1 MLPTYDMLYGGAAEK
16 FFKEHALQRESPVWG
31 GDSWPIEASSA
42 GLPSKNVLFVDRGSA
57 VVATNSGALA
67 LISIGDG
74 WFNVRVAGDSQTQVD
89 TACAAFRQAYPA
101 SYLTQDNATVPITFW
116 ANSKH
121 GPIPRLRRVESAQ
134 WGDIEQNYTSH
145 VRDSLGSLMAWDA
158 PETVDGQLLLW
169 QGQPGTGKSWALRAL
184 ASQWAPWAEFHYIT
198 DPDSFFV
205 DDPSY
210 MINVLLAD
218 SYDMLEPVSG
228 DVYAESNP
236 LGKWRVLILEDT
248 GELLSATAK
257 EKYGQGL
264 SRLLNVVDGMIGQGL
279 RVLALVTTNDE
290 LGTLHPAVTRPGRC
304 ASQIEFLPMTADE
317 VAAWAGEDAVEGA
330 TLAELYARK
339 NNGAEA
345 ITTDDEAMVAAAHD
359 VHAGVMIEE
368 IAVDAQEA
376 LNAYWAEHEEDRVLE
391 GQETG
396 FDPVDQA
403 LQYWHLELAEP
414 IHSDVA
420 ARVEG
425 GDEGV
430 FTLPNVERWIAEEA
444 EEKQQ
449 ADETAAEVEFATLL
463 ELATQPLELE
473 GDTQNLLSDSPDVSA
488 LVASLPHVAESPAL
502 RAGIEALAASHKA
515 TTEGIASLVASAH
528 TERTH
533 GTGDALALTALGV
546 LREFASRPAP
556 AAPQL
561 GDIHV
566 HVPQH
571 DLAVTV
577 EGSKVEPR
585 FDVHMPVQPAP
596 VANVTVHVPE
606 QAAAEPSPIIVN
618 VPEQKIDVHVPAAQV
633 DVHVTTPE
641 PVAASARR
649 VRVEYDAETGAKSY
663 VTEDAT

>member
-1 MLPTYDMLYGGAAEK
+1 MLPIYDMLYGSAADK
-16 FFKEHALQRESPVWG
+16 FFKEHALENGFPVWG
-31 GDSWPIEASSA
+31 GDGWPIEGNSA
-42 GLPSKNVLFVDRGSA
+42 VLPSENVLFVDKDSA
-57 VVATNSGALA
+57 VVATNNGALA
-67 LISIGDG
+67 LVSMDGG
-74 WFNVRVAGDSQTQVD
+74 WFRIRVAGTSQAQVSA
-89 TACAAFRQAYPA
+89 TCAAFRQAYPA

-134 WGDIEQNYTSH
+134 WGDIEQNYTAQ

-184 ASQWAPWAEFHYIT
+184 ASQWASWAEFHYIT

-339 NNGAEA
+339 NKGAEA
-345 ITTDDEAMVAAAHD
+345 IPTEDEALVADATPD

-376 LNAYWAEHEEDRVLE
+376 LNVYWAEHEEDRVLE

-403 LQYWHLELAEP
+403 LQYWHTELAEP
-414 IHSDVA
+414 IHADVA

-425 GDEGV
+425 SDGGV
-430 FTLPNVERWIAEEA
+430 FTLANVERWIEEEA

-449 ADETAAEVEFATLL
+449 AAEATAEVEFAALL
-463 ELATQPLELE
+463 ELAAAPLMLPAELP
-473 GDTQNLLSDSPDVSA
+473 SPDVAA
-488 LVASLPHVAESPAL
+488 LVASLPESGESPAL

-515 TTEGIASLVASAH
+515 TAEGIASLVASAH
-528 TERTH
+528 TERAH

-571 DLAVTV
+571 DVAVTV
-577 EGSKVEPR
+577 EGSKMEPR

-596 VANVTVHVPE
+596 IANVTVHVPE

-618 VPEQKIDVHVPAAQV
+618 MPEQKIDVHVPAAQV
-633 DVHVTTPE
+633 EVHVAAPE
-641 PVAASARR
+641 PAAAPARR
-649 VRVEYDAETGAKSY
+649 VRVEYDDEGRKSY
-663 VTEDAT
+663 VTEDAA